1 MNLTSLGL
9 ALPTDTLVLPK
20 RDRLY
25 ASARGAN
32 CQCASTGSYSLI
44 PRRIGDDENR
54 LLVMRAIRRQ
64 NEDRDT
70 ERCEKLQYS
79 QDPACDT

>member
-9 ALPTDTLVLPK
+9 TLPTDTLVLPK
-20 RDRLY
+20 HDRLY
-25 ASARGAN
+25 ASAR
-32 CQCASTGSYSLI
+32 
-44 PRRIGDDENR
+44 GDDENR